1 MCDALQDVLLG
12 EGEGDGVEEDG
23 TTVLS
28 FCDGDVL
35 KSFLWSG
42 ILGGR
47 SCIKLFFRSAFFLI

>member
-35 KSFLWSG
+35 KSFLG
-42 ILGGR
+42 
-47 SCIKLFFRSAFFLI
+47 